1 MLHLLKIMAILAAFF
16 ASTFILLK
24 ATGFI
29 TIVKIELWLTQA
41 EAASL
46 PFVATI
52 IVALL
57 FADLFIAVPT
67 LTVTILSGYFL
78 GFEAGAAAALAGMTL
93 AAFTGY
99 GLSRRFGL
107 KIFKAIMKDD
117 TQHSAAKQAFT
128 DHGFIMILLARV
140 MPILPEVTACLAG
153 FTHMRLM
160 RFTTAW
166 AFSTVPY
173 VLIAAYAGSISSLDN
188 PTPAIFAAIGISG
201 IMWVFWFIAKRRK
214 LISL

>member
-1 MLHLLKIMAILAAFF
+1 MIHLLKIMGVLAVFF

-24 ATGFI
+24 VTGFI
-29 TIVKIELWLTQA
+29 TIAKIELWLTQA
-41 EAASL
+41 EATSL
-46 PFVATI
+46 PYVAAM

-57 FADLFIAVPT
+57 FADLLIAVPT

-78 GFEAGAAAALAGMTL
+78 GYQVGASAALAGMAL

-99 GLSRRFGL
+99 GLSRKFGL
-107 KIFKAIMKDD
+107 KILKTIMKDD
-117 TQHSAAKQAFT
+117 TQRSAAKQAFT

-153 FTHMRLM
+153 ITHMRLV
-160 RFTTAW
+160 RFATAW
-166 AFSTVPY
+166 ALSTVPY
-173 VLIAAYAGSISSLDN
+173 VLIATYAGSISSLDN
-188 PTPAIFAAIGISG
+188 PKPAILAAIGISG
-201 IMWVFWFIAKRRK
+201 LMWLLWFVAKKRK